1 MVRMKMDSA
10 TKEGIR
16 MAEFLEVMRQGK
28 RMCKRFKACDHCPI
42 YNAKLACPVID
53 VTDDKY
59 DVVERIIMDWAAE
72 HPEPR
77 YPTWNEWYQ
86 ECLPDAPLK
95 CRRAFMYTSCG
106 TRACDACLSEPIPAD
121 IAQKLGIKPITEKE

>member
-1 MVRMKMDSA
+1 
-10 TKEGIR
+10 
-16 MAEFLEVMRQGK
+16 MAEFQEIAIQRN
-28 RMCKRFKACDHCPI
+28 RMCSSYVTCDMCELTGLGCMGTV
-42 YNAKLACPVID
+42 NENL
-53 VTDDKY
+53 DKI
-59 DVVERIIMDWAAE
+59 ERIIMDWAAA

-86 ECLPDAPLK
+86 ECLPDAPFK

-121 IAQKLGIKPITEKE
+121 IAQKLGIKPITEERVDK